1 MFETHGKSYLCVKT
15 NNKDRTEYRSDIVP
29 LHFLYV
35 KTMCNEAAALPLAL
49 LRNIIEEVVF
59 AFAIVMNEYI
69 HIKRSFIETEV
80 YVICESA

>member
-1 MFETHGKSYLCVKT
+1 MK
-15 NNKDRTEYRSDIVP
+15 
-29 LHFLYV
+29 
-35 KTMCNEAAALPLAL
+35 L
-49 LRNIIEEVVF
+49 LRCLSLCSGIIIIEEVVF